1 MMIITARICEWRNGV
16 QRSICAAKN
25 PNRAC
30 RRWVILDRAN
40 RSWLP
45 FDVGFDLKAT

>member
-1 MMIITARICEWRNGV
+1 MGFNG
-16 QRSICAAKN
+16 QFAPQKN

-40 RSWLP
+40 RSCLP